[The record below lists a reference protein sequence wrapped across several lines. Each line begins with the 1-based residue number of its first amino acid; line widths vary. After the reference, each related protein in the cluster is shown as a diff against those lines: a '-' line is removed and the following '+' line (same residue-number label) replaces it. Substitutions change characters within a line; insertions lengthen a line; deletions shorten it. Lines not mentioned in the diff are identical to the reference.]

1 MQQDYRK
8 LSLDMQRRAAEMAG
22 WPRRDRTSTA
32 RRETTVRRYQSRLGA
47 DEGCQLLR
55 PGLCPG
61 RVGRTPVGQAQKR
74 DSPHLRQAYP
84 ACHRHPAG
92 QRTLYPRSGRLVSP
106 NRNTSRVGKPSRRGH
121 PAKVPYA
128 RIHNEGGRVSQ
139 YVRPFS
145 RRLVSPNR
153 NTGSVGKPSRRGHP
167 VAGFFRRATYPRRQ
181 YLGISP
187 DIFVSAHKDIAYAIR
202 RALNSH

>member
-8 LSLDMQRRAAEMAG
+8 LTLDMQRRAAEVARVIQRDVPAYIAVAWERMKDANFSAQGFVRGGSAAPRWDKRKKETPLTSGKRILHATGTLQASVHFTPGAG
-22 WPRRDRTSTA
+22 DWCRRTKIPAAWENRPAWVD
-32 RRETTVRRYQSRLGA
+32 LG
-47 DEGCQLLR
+47 
-55 PGLCPG
+55 
-61 RVGRTPVGQAQKR
+61 
-74 DSPHLRQAYP
+74 
-84 ACHRHPAG
+84 
-92 QRTLYPRSGRLVSP
+92 
-106 NRNTSRVGKPSRRGH
+106 
-121 PAKVPYA
+121 KVPYA

-153 NTGSVGKPSRRGHP
+153 NTGSLGKPSRRGHP
-167 VAGFFRRATYPRRQ
+167 VSGFFRRATYPCRQ

-187 DIFVSAHKDIAYAIR
+187 DIFISAHKDIAYAIR

>member
-1 MQQDYRK
+1 M
-8 LSLDMQRRAAEMAG
+8 
-22 WPRRDRTSTA
+22 
-32 RRETTVRRYQSRLGA
+32 
-47 DEGCQLLR
+47 QLLR

-61 RVGRTPVGQAQKR
+61 RVGRTPMGQAQKR
-74 DSPHLRQAYP
+74 DSPHLRQAHP

-92 QRTLYPRSGRLVSP
+92 QRTLYPRRRRLVSP
-106 NRNTSRVGKPSRRGH
+106 NENTGSVGKSSRRGH

-187 DIFVSAHKDIAYAIR
+187 DIFISAHKDIAYAIR

>member
-1 MQQDYRK
+1 M
-8 LSLDMQRRAAEMAG
+8 
-22 WPRRDRTSTA
+22 
-32 RRETTVRRYQSRLGA
+32 
-47 DEGCQLLR
+47 
-55 PGLCPG
+55 
-61 RVGRTPVGQAQKR
+61 
-74 DSPHLRQAYP
+74 
-84 ACHRHPAG
+84 
-92 QRTLYPRSGRLVSP
+92 SP
-106 NRNTSRVGKPSRRGH
+106 NENIGSVGKSSRRGH

-145 RRLVSPNR
+145 RVI
-153 NTGSVGKPSRRGHP
+153 RGRKQQ

>member
-8 LSLDMQRRAAEMAG
+8 LSLDMQRRAAEMARVIQRDVPAYIAVAWERMKDANFSAQG
-22 WPRRDRTSTA
+22 FVRGGSAAPRWDKRKKETPRSSGKRMLHSTGTLQA
-32 RRETTVRRYQSRLGA
+32 SVHFT
-47 DEGCQLLR
+47 
-55 PGLCPG
+55 PG
-61 RVGRTPVGQAQKR
+61 
-74 DSPHLRQAYP
+74 
-84 ACHRHPAG
+84 AG
-92 QRTLYPRSGRLVSP
+92 QVRAWVDLG
-106 NRNTSRVGKPSRRGH
+106 
-121 PAKVPYA
+121 KVPYA

-145 RRLVSPNR
+145 RVI
-153 NTGSVGKPSRRGHP
+153 RGRKQQ

-187 DIFVSAHKDIAYAIR
+187 DIFISAHKDIAYAIR

>member
-8 LSLDMQRRAAEMAG
+8 LTLDMQRRAAEMARVIQRDVPAYIAVAWERMKDANFSAQG
-22 WPRRDRTSTA
+22 FVRGGSAAPRWDKRKKETPRTSGKRILHATGTLQA
-32 RRETTVRRYQSRLGA
+32 SVHFT
-47 DEGCQLLR
+47 
-55 PGLCPG
+55 PG
-61 RVGRTPVGQAQKR
+61 
-74 DSPHLRQAYP
+74 
-84 ACHRHPAG
+84 AG
-92 QRTLYPRSGRLVSP
+92 QVRAWVDLG
-106 NRNTSRVGKPSRRGH
+106 
-121 PAKVPYA
+121 KVPYA

-153 NTGSVGKPSRRGHP
+153 NAGSVGKPSRRGHP

-202 RALNSH
+202 RALNTH